1 MAVLTSRVALIT
13 GGSRG
18 VGAEIARKLA
28 SLGARVALVGR
39 DEAALTR
46 VANETGGLV
55 LVADVTDRNA
65 LFSAVQRAERE
76 LGTIGIS
83 VHNAGIAPSAPL
95 AATDDATWDRTM
107 AVNVKPAFWLAQWLV
122 PKMVAAGWGRIIH
135 VASNAGLT
143 GYAYTSA
150 YCASKHA
157 LVGFTRA
164 LAAEIARTPVTVNAV
179 CPGFLETEMTDAT
192 VATIA
197 LKTKRSLEEA
207 RSYLES
213 LSPQKRLIQTAEVA
227 HVVGMLCADE
237 GRALHG
243 TAIPIDGGQVMT

>member
-1 MAVLTSRVALIT
+1 MVLPRVALIT

-18 VGAEIARKLA
+18 VGAEIARTLA
-28 SLGARVALVGR
+28 KDGVRVAIVGR
-39 DEAALTR
+39 DKAALAS
-46 VANETGGLV
+46 VAAEFGGV
-55 LVADVTDRNA
+55 ALVADVTCRDA
-65 LFSAVQRAERE
+65 LFVAVEQAERE
-76 LGTIGIS
+76 LGPIGIC

-95 AATDDATWDRTM
+95 LATDDAIWDRTM
-107 AVNVKPAFWLAQWLV
+107 AINVKPAFWLAQWLV
-122 PKMVAAGWGRIIH
+122 PKMIAAGWGRIVH

-143 GYAYTSA
+143 GYAYTTA

-164 LAAEIARTPVTVNAV
+164 LAAEVARTPVTVNAV

-192 VATIA
+192 IATIA
-197 LKTKRSLEEA
+197 TKTKRTPQEA
-207 RSYLES
+207 RAYLES

-227 HVVGMLCADE
+227 HVVRMLCADV

>member
-1 MAVLTSRVALIT
+1 MLSARVAFIT

-18 VGAEIARKLA
+18 VGAAIARTLA
-28 SLGARVALVGR
+28 KDGVRIALVGR
-39 DEAALTR
+39 DEAALAR
-46 VANETGGLV
+46 VAAETNGLA
-55 LVADVTDRNA
+55 LVADVTDRGA
-65 LFSAVQRAERE
+65 LLAAIEKAQRE
-76 LGTIGIS
+76 LGPIGIS

-95 AATDDATWDRTM
+95 GATDDATWDRTM
-107 AVNVKPAFWLAQWLV
+107 ATNVKPAFWLAQWLV
-122 PKMVAAGWGRIIH
+122 PKMIAAGFGRIIH

-164 LAAEIARTPVTVNAV
+164 LAAEVARTPVTVNAV
-179 CPGFLETEMTDAT
+179 CPGFLESEMTDGT
-192 VATIA
+192 IATIA
-197 LKTKRSLEEA
+197 SKTNRTPQEA
-207 RSYLES
+207 RAYLES
-213 LSPQKRLIQTAEVA
+213 LSPQKRLIQTTEVA
-227 HVVGMLCADE
+227 HVVSMLCADE